1 MATVERDAATMRV
14 IEELK
19 RLYKV
24 KILPLEQSYRFD
36 IFGSPYMTDAEF
48 DSKPQV
54 FLLKQRYCFKIMS
67 HSTYLYF

>member
-1 MATVERDAATMRV
+1 MATIVDRDAATMRV

-24 KILPLEQSYRFD
+24 KIMPLEQTYRFD
-36 IFGSPYMTDAEF
+36 LFGQPLMSDAEF

-54 FLLKQRYCFKIMS
+54 EDLLLFHFK
-67 HSTYLYF
+67 YLHNLTT